1 MEVAMLS
8 VRRMSVV
15 LTVAVA
21 VSGLLV
27 STSATCGEA
36 DLADV
41 MAELTEALKLSDEQ
55 VVDVEKAM
63 TAYLTNLDN
72 AQAKYEDQE
81 EPDGQAMLG
90 EFKKIRDDYYKN
102 LQKILSKDQWKL
114 YEAIREK
121 ILHELFSEI
130 AGLRIIDLKEP
141 LSLTDDQ
148 MEKMKPVM
156 GKALRDFVG
165 TIFEYGDQKMNKRTQ
180 LRMGSSLK
188 GIKSEMDSQMK
199 TILSEEQI
207 ATWDK
212 IREDAKS

>member
-1 MEVAMLS
+1 MLS
-8 VRRMSVV
+8 VRRMFIV

-27 STSATCGEA
+27 STSAFCGET

-41 MAELTEALKLSDEQ
+41 VAELKEALELSDEQ
-55 VVDVEKAM
+55 AVEVEKAM
-63 TAYLTNLDN
+63 AAYMTNLDN

-81 EPDGQAMLG
+81 EPDGQAMIG

-102 LQKILSKDQWKL
+102 LQKILSKDQWKQ

-121 ILHELFSEI
+121 ILLELFSEI

-141 LSLTDDQ
+141 LTLTDDQ

-156 GKALRDFVG
+156 GKALRGFVG
-165 TIFEYGDQKMNKRTQ
+165 TIFQYGDQKMNKRTQ
-180 LRMGSSLK
+180 LKMGSSLK

-199 TILSEEQI
+199 TILSEEQL
-207 ATWDK
+207 ATWEK
-212 IREDAKS
+212 MKEDAKN